1 VKRATVDYYH
11 GAYGPTLRVD
21 VRSAL
26 TLAKLRNLFA
36 DLAQGKKQ
44 EVDLCTLEWVKSLS
58 SVRAILLRVLPVE
71 REPYKTLELLSTGL
85 GGATFRW
92 ARYAEG
98 WLECAELL
106 DGLSGPGHQYLTHA
120 SIDDASVEVV
130 FKEYPR
136 QADSDDQ

>member
-1 VKRATVDYYH
+1 MKRATVDYYH

-98 WLECAELL
+98 WLECATPGWAEW
-106 DGLSGPGHQYLTHA
+106 SG
-120 SIDDASVEVV
+120 SSVSD
-130 FKEYPR
+130 PR
-136 QADSDDQ
+136 KHRRRFSGSCF